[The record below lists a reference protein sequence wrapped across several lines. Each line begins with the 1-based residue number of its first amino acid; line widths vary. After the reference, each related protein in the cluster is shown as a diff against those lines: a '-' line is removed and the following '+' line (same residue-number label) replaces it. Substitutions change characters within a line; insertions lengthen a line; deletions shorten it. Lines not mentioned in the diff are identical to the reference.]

1 MKIVVAYKWT
11 CDPEEATVRADGTVD
26 WSRAKPGISAY
37 DPVAIELARRLA
49 EAAGAELIGV
59 TVGAKGVGVAIAS
72 KAALSRG
79 LDRVVIVEDESLQD
93 AGRSELAAVLAAVVR
108 HIGDVDLVVTGD
120 SSVDVAAKMVPTV
133 LAGELGW
140 PAVAEVTAA
149 EGQAGA
155 LRVERAI
162 PGGTQVLEISGPA
175 VLAASAD
182 AAVPRVPGM
191 KDLLAAGKKPV
202 EHLELTALNVPAR
215 SAVVTV
221 TGRSRPDRKA
231 RAGPAHRHV
240 RPSGRR
246 CRARRRTA
254 RRRSAVTA
262 PHQDLR
268 KDSTMSVSA
277 WIVVGEQPAIGN
289 LITVARS
296 LGGQV
301 GAVVAGSRP
310 VAETVAAG
318 GVDKV
323 VWCGATGD
331 VPAEAYAA
339 AVADIV
345 AAEPPR
351 VVLGGRNPADR
362 VLLGAAAARLRAAVL
377 TGARSVS
384 ADGDGVIVVNAV
396 FGDIADETVAVSG
409 PVALL
414 LDGGSAPPAGGGS
427 VPIEEAA
434 ATPLA
439 MKVIETRT
447 FGFDEVDLNA
457 APRVIGVGR
466 GLKAKEDLAMI
477 EALARATGSEIAC
490 SRPVAEGLN
499 WMGKD
504 RYIGSSGAHIA
515 PQLYF
520 AVGISGQLQHMVGV
534 QGAETIVAINSDPNA
549 AVFKGTDYGLVGDL
563 YQLVPAITAALK

>member
-1 MKIVVAYKWT
+1 
-11 CDPEEATVRADGTVD
+11 
-26 WSRAKPGISAY
+26 
-37 DPVAIELARRLA
+37 
-49 EAAGAELIGV
+49 
-59 TVGAKGVGVAIAS
+59 
-72 KAALSRG
+72 
-79 LDRVVIVEDESLQD
+79 
-93 AGRSELAAVLAAVVR
+93 
-108 HIGDVDLVVTGD
+108 
-120 SSVDVAAKMVPTV
+120 
-133 LAGELGW
+133 
-140 PAVAEVTAA
+140 
-149 EGQAGA
+149 
-155 LRVERAI
+155 
-162 PGGTQVLEISGPA
+162 
-175 VLAASAD
+175 
-182 AAVPRVPGM
+182 
-191 KDLLAAGKKPV
+191 
-202 EHLELTALNVPAR
+202 
-215 SAVVTV
+215 
-221 TGRSRPDRKA
+221 
-231 RAGPAHRHV
+231 
-240 RPSGRR
+240 
-246 CRARRRTA
+246 
-254 RRRSAVTA
+254 
-262 PHQDLR
+262 
-268 KDSTMSVSA
+268 MSVSA

-301 GAVVAGSRP
+301 GAVVAGSRS
-310 VAETVAAG
+310 VAETVAAS

-323 VWCGATGD
+323 VWCGARGE
-331 VPAEAYAA
+331 VPTEAYAP
-339 AVADIV
+339 AVAGIV

-351 VVLGGRNPADR
+351 VVLGGRNPGER

-414 LDGGSAPPAGGGS
+414 LDGGSVPPAGDS

-434 ATPLA
+434 ATALA
-439 MKVIETRT
+439 MKVIETKT
-447 FGFDEVDLNA
+447 SGFDEVDLNA

-466 GLKAKEDLAMI
+466 GLKAKEDLVMI
-477 EALARATGSEIAC
+477 EALARAANSEIAC

-549 AVFKGTDYGLVGDL
+549 AVFKETDYGLVGDL